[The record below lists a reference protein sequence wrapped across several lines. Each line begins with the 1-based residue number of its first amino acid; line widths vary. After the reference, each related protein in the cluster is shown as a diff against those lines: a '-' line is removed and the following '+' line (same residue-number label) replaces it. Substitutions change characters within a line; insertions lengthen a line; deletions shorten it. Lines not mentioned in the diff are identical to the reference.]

1 MVTFRCSWLNRHPID
16 PRSLYRH
23 MVNRAAWKRAP
34 TEEESV
40 ETVINLFIRNP
51 RTPGSGSTRANVY
64 CTSPFSLFFFFF
76 PFSIA
81 PHRIF
86 CDRISSILEPSTRA
100 AKSIRE
106 KVSNYEIPL
115 LDYSR
120 RNRVHVTRKVSNEFF
135 SLIILANVVEQISLP
150 PSPSFNSSREIVQ

>member
-1 MVTFRCSWLNRHPID
+1 MKARADRRIRRNSYQ
-16 PRSLYRH
+16 SLYSKSPYPRIW
-23 MVNRAAWKRAP
+23 VNAG
-34 TEEESV
+34 ECILYIS
-40 ETVINLFIRNP
+40 L
-51 RTPGSGSTRANVY
+51 
-64 CTSPFSLFFFFF
+64 FSLFFFF